1 MSRFRENYCFGFG
14 SCSEDQCKK
23 FTNTCNTNLAACN
36 TNVTSLKTAS
46 DTWNKKYTQCNTD
59 LTTYRFRS
67 DMYSKDYKQ
76 CINDKESQINAL
88 KLSQEAQRIQ
98 YTEEITR
105 LRDSKKAILN
115 NLLTIYRTYIY
126 QIMIKVKDINSVVS
140 STSPDAELRKYI
152 NTLYEQITEI
162 EAQIK
167 DLYSNSLFINSS

>member
-1 MSRFRENYCFGFG
+1 
-14 SCSEDQCKK
+14 
-23 FTNTCNTNLAACN
+23 
-36 TNVTSLKTAS
+36 
-46 DTWNKKYTQCNTD
+46 
-59 LTTYRFRS
+59 
-67 DMYSKDYKQ
+67 MYSKDYKQ

-105 LRDSKKAILN
+105 LRDSKQTILN